1 MDNFDLKKYLAEGK
15 LFEEVTRLKVWVNPR
30 KKSTIELKADQL
42 RDAVS
47 SGHDN
52 DWNWNIQNISSNI
65 KDGDTEGETKI
76 DRYGGG
82 GSDTVYWQLLE

>member
-1 MDNFDLKKYLAEGK
+1 MKDFDLKKYLAENK

-65 KDGDTEGETKI
+65 KDGDIEGETKI
-76 DRYGGG
+76 DRYRGGG
-82 GSDTVYWQLLE
+82 RDTVYWQLLK